1 MYNVH
6 KYLLYFV
13 LRLFLQKIDSMFL
26 DFTVR
31 LKGEFQIKDFE
42 NEIIKNNPILFVLF
56 KIYFFMI
63 QKN

>member
-1 MYNVH
+1 MYI
-6 KYLLYFV
+6 YIPTLLRF
-13 LRLFLQKIDSMFL
+13 KIIFAKNDSMFL

-56 KIYFFMI
+56 KIYIFMI